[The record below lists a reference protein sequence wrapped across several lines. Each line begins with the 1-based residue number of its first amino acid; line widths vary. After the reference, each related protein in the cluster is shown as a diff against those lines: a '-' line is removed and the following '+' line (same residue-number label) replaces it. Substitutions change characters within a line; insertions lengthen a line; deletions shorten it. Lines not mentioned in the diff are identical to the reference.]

1 MRHSREALPAMMAV
15 ASMSQPAPSL
25 GTMTSIGAPA
35 AFSLA
40 PRKAKEMP
48 ITASPDAAIL
58 HGLEPEWV

>member
-1 MRHSREALPAMMAV
+1 MIAV
-15 ASMSQPAPSL
+15 ASMSQPMPSD
-25 GTMTSIGAPA
+25 GTMISIGAPL

-48 ITASPDAAIL
+48 IGISPAAAIL